1 MQEEEETKEDSQ
13 EQEEKREEDEEEK
26 KAQQRQSKL
35 QKPRGQIAT
44 DQDEH
49 KLRNYM
55 NIMQADPNFN
65 HHNTYIE
72 VLDHTTT
79 GFGQKTHFWT
89 KKNMAS
95 ETLIFFLFGVFFCH
109 VKPISYESI
118 FWRSYGVRSVPF
130 WSICRVWGKISLRGH
145 QNQLHGYIVLQS
157 T

>member
-1 MQEEEETKEDSQ
+1 MNRRSCA
-13 EQEEKREEDEEEK
+13 KRLCSGSGLSPFGLFRGV
-26 KAQQRQSKL
+26 AQQASGRRVAL
-35 QKPRGQIAT
+35 GPRVGPPLCPGQAGAGLCFLP
-44 DQDEH
+44 Q
-49 KLRNYM
+49 
-55 NIMQADPNFN
+55 NF
-65 HHNTYIE
+65 
-72 VLDHTTT
+72 LGTTT